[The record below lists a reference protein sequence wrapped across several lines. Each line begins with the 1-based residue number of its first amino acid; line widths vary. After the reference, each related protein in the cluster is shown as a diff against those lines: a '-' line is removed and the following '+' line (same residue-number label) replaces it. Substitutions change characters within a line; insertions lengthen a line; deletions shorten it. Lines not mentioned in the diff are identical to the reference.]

1 MDEDGNEIP
10 TQIGLIPIQFNAET
24 VQKDLSACV
33 LKVCISSYTNIEIG

>member
-24 VQKDLSACV
+24 VQKDLNACM
-33 LKVCISSYTNIEIG
+33 LNACISSNTNIEIG